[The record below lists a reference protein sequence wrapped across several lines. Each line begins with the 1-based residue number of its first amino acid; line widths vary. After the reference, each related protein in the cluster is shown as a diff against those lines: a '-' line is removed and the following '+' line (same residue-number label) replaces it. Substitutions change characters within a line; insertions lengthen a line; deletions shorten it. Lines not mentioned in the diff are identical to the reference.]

1 VVSRCR
7 DGGTEAVDED
17 SGISI
22 CGFVRIGGA
31 AQRDRW
37 SDTIQAG
44 PWSLMGRAGEWLTD
58 DFRGPSSETMLI
70 LVS

>member
-1 VVSRCR
+1 MVSRCW

-44 PWSLMGRAGEWLTD
+44 AFVADGKGR
-58 DFRGPSSETMLI
+58 
-70 LVS
+70 